1 MVFLHPN
8 QGIVSTKFIG
18 LATVEHD
25 ACCQVSSS
33 ADLQVAMARNINNQI
48 VICEDAS
55 MGQVLVTGARRGI
68 GKAIALAMAKANY
81 DVAVADIDDG
91 DELQA
96 VSKQIAD
103 MGLKTVAIKADIS
116 DLASHARIIA
126 QAEAA
131 LGPLTT
137 LVNNAGVSVISRGD
151 LLDVSPESFDRC
163 MNVNARGTF
172 FLTQAFA
179 RRMRETMTECHRSI
193 ITITSSNVS
202 AVSIARGE
210 YCMSKTAASM
220 MSKLFAARLSDE
232 DIGVYEIQPG
242 FIETDMTAPVKSKY
256 DALIAGG
263 LTTIKR
269 FGSPEEIGRI
279 AVTLADGSLP
289 YTSGQAIQADGGL
302 LTVRY

>member
-1 MVFLHPN
+1 
-8 QGIVSTKFIG
+8 
-18 LATVEHD
+18 
-25 ACCQVSSS
+25 
-33 ADLQVAMARNINNQI
+33 
-48 VICEDAS
+48 
-55 MGQVLVTGARRGI
+55 MGHALVTGARRGI
-68 GKAIALAMAKANY
+68 GKAIALALAEANY
-81 DVAVADIDDG
+81 NVAVADVEAG
-91 DELQA
+91 DELLA
-96 VSKQIAD
+96 VASQIRS
-103 MGLKTVAIKADIS
+103 MGMKSVPIAADIS
-116 DLASHARIIA
+116 DLSSHDRII
-126 QAEAA
+126 QEAENA
-131 LGPLTT
+131 LGSLTT
-137 LVNNAGVSVISRGD
+137 LVNNAGVSVMARGD
-151 LLDVSPESFDRC
+151 LLDVKPESFDRC

-202 AVSIARGE
+202 AVSVARGE

-242 FIETDMTAPVKSKY
+242 FIETDMTAPVKAKY
-256 DALIAGG
+256 DEQIAAG

-269 FGSPEEIGRI
+269 FGTPEEIGRI
-279 AVTLADGSLP
+279 AVTLASGLLP